1 MTSMTSFCY
10 SSVIWKV
17 LDHFFRSSTVSKHW
31 IYSSSHHISHSS
43 WCFYSVNGTQE
54 GNFQQSHQALMCFF
68 FLFQVHMQVIF
79 SSDRGMKRVSL
90 HNEAQVVPQCNY
102 RNPVS
107 RETSS
112 TIVGFV
118 SCMLLYSFL
127 CKERLEA
134 VLQVIYLTRAFH
146 KDQKMN
152 KQRAGEGNPTLK
164 RFICK
169 TNMAH
174 VRKSCIIQATETLSA
189 ILGFLS
195 VCAFACDYLWSNQ
208 NSEIAPKQSET
219 KHSAI

>member
-1 MTSMTSFCY
+1 MFFFSF
-10 SSVIWKV
+10 
-17 LDHFFRSSTVSKHW
+17 SSTYASD
-31 IYSSSHHISHSS
+31 
-43 WCFYSVNGTQE
+43 
-54 GNFQQSHQALMCFF
+54 FQLWSR
-68 FLFQVHMQVIF
+68 
-79 SSDRGMKRVSL
+79 DEKRVSSQWSSGRGL
-90 HNEAQVVPQCNY
+90 GLITEILF
-102 RNPVS
+102 PVK
-107 RETSS
+107 TSS
-112 TIVGFV
+112 TIAGLV

-164 RFICK
+164 RLICK

-195 VCAFACDYLWSNQ
+195 VHAFACDYLWSNQ
-208 NSEIAPKQSET
+208 NSEIAPKQTET
-219 KHSAI
+219 KHSVI